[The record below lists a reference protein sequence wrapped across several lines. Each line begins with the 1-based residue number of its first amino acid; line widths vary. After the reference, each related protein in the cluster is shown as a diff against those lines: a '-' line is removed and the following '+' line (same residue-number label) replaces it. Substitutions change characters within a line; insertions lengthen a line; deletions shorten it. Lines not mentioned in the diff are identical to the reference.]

1 MTATSTKLRSSL
13 VPFVLLALY
22 LLEAVLLGIAPV
34 DRSVW
39 WAENLTAWIPIALL
53 AILYWRGIRFSSTA
67 YCLMF
72 VFFFLHTIGG
82 HYTFEHVPIDAVTR
96 FFGFERNHYDRL
108 CHFLVGLF
116 AFPTLEYLE
125 QNQLVRGRRLLCLL
139 TVMSIFGFAA
149 IFELIAWCD
158 AALADTQ
165 SGTLFLGSQGDV
177 WDAQKDMLADGLG
190 AICTSAAY
198 CLVRPAKR
206 WSDEDKKEPL
216 GTEVPRG

>member
-1 MTATSTKLRSSL
+1 MTQERTLCNSHS
-13 VPFVLLALY
+13 VPLGLLILY
-22 LLEAVLLGIAPV
+22 MLEALLLGIAPV

-39 WAENLTAWIPIALL
+39 WAENITAWIPIA
-53 AILYWRGIRFSSTA
+53 AIIAMYFRGIRFSNTS

-72 VFFFLHTIGG
+72 VFFALHTIGG

-125 QNQLVRGRRLLCLL
+125 RNRIVRGRFMLCLL
-139 TVMSIFGFAA
+139 TVLGIFGFAA
-149 IFELIAWCD
+149 IFELIEWCY
-158 AALADTQ
+158 AAFADTQ

-190 AICTSAAY
+190 AICTTTAY
-198 CLVRPAKR
+198 CLTHPPKDDADNIVQ
-206 WSDEDKKEPL
+206 
-216 GTEVPRG
+216 